1 MKKLILG
8 ICILTSM
15 TSFAYTRL
23 SSDEYLKGIFTSSA
37 TKEIMKKYYD
47 YNNDLAV
54 VSDRVYT
61 EKEAEID
68 AINGLKNSMTEYTE
82 KYLSKLFKNTNL
94 SGKDFDESTI
104 KTMANEIVNNVITNK
119 KYTLANKVEV
129 LEGDKTKYLIL
140 VKIPQSYLENESNK
154 IFKERLKN
162 LIFKLNDYYHELG
175 K

>member
-1 MKKLILG
+1 
-8 ICILTSM
+8 
-15 TSFAYTRL
+15 
-23 SSDEYLKGIFTSSA
+23 
-37 TKEIMKKYYD
+37 
-47 YNNDLAV
+47 
-54 VSDRVYT
+54 
-61 EKEAEID
+61 
-68 AINGLKNSMTEYTE
+68 
-82 KYLSKLFKNTNL
+82 
-94 SGKDFDESTI
+94 
-104 KTMANEIVNNVITNK
+104 MANEIVNNVITNK